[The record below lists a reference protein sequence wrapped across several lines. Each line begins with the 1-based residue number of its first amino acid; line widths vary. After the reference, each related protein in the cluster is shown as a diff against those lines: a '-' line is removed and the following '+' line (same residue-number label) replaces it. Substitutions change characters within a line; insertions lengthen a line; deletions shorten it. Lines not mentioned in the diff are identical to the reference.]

1 MVDERKAKPVSLS
14 LFKRLVMTTRLSR
27 AIPSTIRYYSTPPP
41 ASSHPYL
48 SRSQLNSAA
57 STSSSSS
64 SPHIGP
70 FPLPNSQLDRDYAIS
85 QQAKTWSKL
94 NTPERIGVAAKQTS
108 SFFVVIAGAGLCGLV
123 VWAVGS
129 ELFSENSPTRIFE
142 DCTERIKQDKEVNPN
157 SLFLSFQDSS

>member
-1 MVDERKAKPVSLS
+1 MRVNETERSESLPLLPTHDS
-14 LFKRLVMTTRLSR
+14 EMTTRLTR
-27 AIPSTIRYYSTPPP
+27 MIPSTIRYYSTPPP

-57 STSSSSS
+57 SSSS
-64 SPHIGP
+64 SPSSPHVGP
-70 FPLPNSQLDRDYAIS
+70 FPLPSQLDRDYAIS

-142 DCTERIKQDKEVNPN
+142 DCTERIKQDKEVSI
-157 SLFLSFQDSS
+157 SLLYSLLWS